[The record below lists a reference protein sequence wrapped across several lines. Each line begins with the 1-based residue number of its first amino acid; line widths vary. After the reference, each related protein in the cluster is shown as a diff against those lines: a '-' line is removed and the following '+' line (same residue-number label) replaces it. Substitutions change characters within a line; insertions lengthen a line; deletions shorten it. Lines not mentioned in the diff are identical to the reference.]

1 MIAITTSSSIS
12 VNPDERFDSLRIVC
26 IDSLLENSHLFE
38 RARYLMGKMFRVEKR
53 GELTPAG
60 GIGSNLPWVGMSSLP
75 PSVTGG
81 KLLRRRNYRS
91 VGMSFSER

>member
-1 MIAITTSSSIS
+1 
-12 VNPDERFDSLRIVC
+12 
-26 IDSLLENSHLFE
+26 
-38 RARYLMGKMFRVEKR
+38 MGKMFRIEKR

-91 VGMSFSER
+91 VGMSFSERANLLKKLLLFQRGRWARLATVSTT